1 MKPFNAQPSL
11 SQALFTE
18 LLIGLNL
25 VAHYT
30 QCCSPVRCC
39 CLDNNH
45 LFMSISCWG
54 GGHYW
59 GPISQFT
66 WLCEMRL
73 VKAGRDQPSVG
84 PGAEGGGGGRHRR
97 RREGRRIISPGRG
110 FNTKIICNHRELELK
125 IRRNGFSRDFVY
137 HYLERLQ
144 NLLGGEQN
152 ISLGQYSPLA

>member
-1 MKPFNAQPSL
+1 MKPFNAQSSL

-18 LLIGLNL
+18 LLIGLNP

-30 QCCSPVRCC
+30 QCCVPLKCC

-45 LFMSISCWG
+45 LFTSISCWG

-59 GPISQFT
+59 VPISQFT

-73 VKAGRDQPSVG
+73 VKAGRDHQPRG
-84 PGAEGGGGGRHRR
+84 EGGRGGGETSTP
-97 RREGRRIISPGRG
+97 EGGTADHQSRAG

-125 IRRNGFSRDFVY
+125 IRRNGTVSP
-137 HYLERLQ
+137 E
-144 NLLGGEQN
+144 
-152 ISLGQYSPLA
+152 ISSIIILSVFKIC